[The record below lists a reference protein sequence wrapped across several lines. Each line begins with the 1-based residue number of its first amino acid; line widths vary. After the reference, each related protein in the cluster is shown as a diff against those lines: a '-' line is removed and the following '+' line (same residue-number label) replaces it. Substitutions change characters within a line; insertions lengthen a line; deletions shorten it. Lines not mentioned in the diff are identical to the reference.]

1 MRELQALGLASKI
14 LTEDN
19 KEISLAELSQD
30 EQDQVSIASDTE
42 NDLKEI
48 LDFDDMIGADN
59 KTEEEKSEDELKEVF
74 EESTKNDLSSL
85 DLFEDFGDFD
95 EE

>member
-1 MRELQALGLASKI
+1 
-14 LTEDN
+14 
-19 KEISLAELSQD
+19 
-30 EQDQVSIASDTE
+30 
-42 NDLKEI
+42 
-48 LDFDDMIGADN
+48 MIGADN